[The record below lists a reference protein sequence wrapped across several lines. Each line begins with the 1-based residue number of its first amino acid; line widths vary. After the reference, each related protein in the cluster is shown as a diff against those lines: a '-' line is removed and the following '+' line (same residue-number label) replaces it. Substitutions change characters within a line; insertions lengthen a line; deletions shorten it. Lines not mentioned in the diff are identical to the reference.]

1 MNFPNRRFSSPSIR
15 EYQTS
20 KGDSGPRKKRPK
32 PKPIIRLNMDL
43 SAFQKNR
50 NQEKWPCNYEV
61 MIHSPNLARPK
72 TKKLSL
78 LGQETEENSKEA
90 AKCSPH
96 GKQLELA
103 ILDEPKVFPQSTS
116 CPNQKH
122 CTDHGAGIKD
132 QFHMEASR
140 GRRHNTCVLGT
151 WNWKYLRKTNSG
163 KMDLRTNPFEEGE
176 YDTPWIEHLPVWFMD
191 TAQGGVLVYQLD
203 QTEVFMSDHASPT
216 GRVIPSDHSVH
227 VDHNFP
233 LDRADQTIRTDPS
246 DHPDRTARAVHR
258 IDPWTSV
265 LELSLEPPLRDG
277 FDQPTSLLSQ
287 PIQHSNT
294 DSQARFNLG
303 REESEDVHR
312 FSLMALLVRHA
323 CPEGCPDVLASVPDP
338 LMDISHTYFTKAWKL
353 SCLETCLTPVHI
365 LVMKINRRVMWRVR
379 RVCGSSRVCP
389 ILPIMNLHDQNE
401 PGHQLKS
408 YFHPDLE
415 IKSL

>member
-20 KGDSGPRKKRPK
+20 KGDSGPRKKRPE

-50 NQEKWPCNYEV
+50 NQEKWPRNYDV

-103 ILDEPKVFPQSTS
+103 ILNEPKVFPQSTS

-122 CTDHGAGIKD
+122 YK
-132 QFHMEASR
+132 
-140 GRRHNTCVLGT
+140 
-151 WNWKYLRKTNSG
+151 
-163 KMDLRTNPFEEGE
+163 
-176 YDTPWIEHLPVWFMD
+176 
-191 TAQGGVLVYQLD
+191 LD

-216 GRVIPSDHSVH
+216 GRVIPSDHPVH

-233 LDRADQTIRTDPS
+233 LDRADQTVCTDPS

-258 IDPWTSV
+258 IDPRTSV

-287 PIQHSNT
+287 PIQHYNT

-312 FSLMALLVRHA
+312 FSLLALLVRHA

-338 LMDISHTYFTKAWKL
+338 LMDISHTYFTNAWKL

-379 RVCGSSRVCP
+379 RVGGSSRVCP